1 MVLPSRN
8 PGDARRERD
17 GLCDSALRVGPE
29 APTLCAGWDVR
40 DLLVH
45 LAVRDNRPDVAL
57 GEALPPLRSHRDKVV
72 SELASQPFDALVERV
87 RRGPHGP
94 LRVRALDGL
103 VNSAEYFVHHEDVLR
118 AQPGWGPRALPQA
131 QEEALWRTVRVMGRV
146 AYRRSPVGVVLVTPE
161 GPRAVVR
168 PGAESVA
175 VTGTVAEL
183 LLHAFGRRTRALVHL
198 EGTPEAV
205 ARFRAT
211 YPGAVGE

>member
-1 MVLPSRN
+1 MRQRV
-8 PGDARRERD
+8 ARRPD
-17 GLCDSALRVGPE
+17 

-87 RRGPHGP
+87 RNGPHGP

-118 AQPGWGPRALPQA
+118 AQPGGAPASCPQA
-131 QEEALWRTVRVMGRV
+131 QEERCGAPCGSW
-146 AYRRSPVGVVLVTPE
+146 AASPTAAP
-161 GPRAVVR
+161 PWA
-168 PGAESVA
+168 SCW
-175 VTGTVAEL
+175 
-183 LLHAFGRRTRALVHL
+183 
-198 EGTPEAV
+198 
-205 ARFRAT
+205 
-211 YPGAVGE
+211 